1 MSILNLQKNRRAAVF
16 TVMKRARNKEF
27 KDLWN
32 RIYKKLLKMEQGHN
46 KPEPDWLDS
55 EIPVCADISARNE
68 FEHNGVA
75 VLRLVPDP
83 VNEK

>member
-1 MSILNLQKNRRAAVF
+1 
-16 TVMKRARNKEF
+16 
-27 KDLWN
+27 
-32 RIYKKLLKMEQGHN
+32 MEQGHN